1 LGYEL
6 SGILGFLVLL
16 ITIWAIIKIAS
27 SAASGLSKGIW
38 IAVVLLLP
46 VIGLI
51 IWFFV
56 GPKG

>member
-1 LGYEL
+1 MGYEL